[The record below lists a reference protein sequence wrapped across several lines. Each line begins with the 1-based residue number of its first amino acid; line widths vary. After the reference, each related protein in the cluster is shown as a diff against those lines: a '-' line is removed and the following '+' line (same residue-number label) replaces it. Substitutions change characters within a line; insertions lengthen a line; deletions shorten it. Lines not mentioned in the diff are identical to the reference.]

1 MERYE
6 KEGRLK
12 FPKNKYQIIERKQY
26 LDEWEGSL
34 IQNLWAD
41 IFVINP
47 VAEERLYYT
56 IKKTEA
62 LLERIIKASSNE
74 NMIIADFLGGSGV
87 TAVIA
92 NKLGRRF
99 IHCDIGINSIQII
112 CDRLK
117 VDRA

>member
-1 MERYE
+1 
-6 KEGRLK
+6 
-12 FPKNKYQIIERKQY
+12 
-26 LDEWEGSL
+26 
-34 IQNLWAD
+34 
-41 IFVINP
+41 
-47 VAEERLYYT
+47 
-56 IKKTEA
+56 
-62 LLERIIKASSNE
+62 
-74 NMIIADFLGGSGV
+74 MIIADFLGGSGV